1 MQLTRLV
8 HEPLWISKVKAIH
21 WPLSKVTHIQHFKTS
36 FPKTTLGQLKPNFLL
51 SLHGILGWK
60 FVQMFRVTW
69 PRWLPGSYMVKVWKK
84 NPSSEPRSRWS
95 WNLVYSFGYYQ
106 ISSNEDTGLTLPS
119 FIPQLKTLGWP
130 CPFLWH
136 SQICFV
142 MLLHG
147 WKLIE
152 HIVIYFEGYSNSAY
166 TMHSGERYRTVWSSG
181 LYVFQLLRQ
190 CFNTLLIKSYISR
203 EVYRSSFPWH

>member
-21 WPLSKVTHIQHFKTS
+21 WPLSKVTQIQHFKTS
-36 FPKTTLGQLKPNFLL
+36 FPKTTLGQLKPNFVL

-69 PRWLPGSYMVKVWKK
+69 LRWLPGSYMVKIWKK
-84 NPSSEPRSRWS
+84 KN
-95 WNLVYSFGYYQ
+95 SFFGTKKPMILKLGIQLRVLKYYQ
-106 ISSNEDTGLTLPS
+106 ISSNEDTGLTLP
-119 FIPQLKTLGWP
+119 I
-130 CPFLWH
+130 LWH
-136 SQICFV
+136 GQICFV
-142 MLLHG
+142 LLLHG
-147 WKLIE
+147 WKLIQ

-166 TMHSGERYRTVWSSG
+166 PMHSGERYRTVWSSG

-190 CFNTLLIKSYISR
+190 CFDTLLKNLLPI
-203 EVYRSSFPWH
+203 

>member
-21 WPLSKVTHIQHFKTS
+21 WPLSKVTQIQHFKTS

-95 WNLVYSFGYYQ
+95 WNLVYSFGY
-106 ISSNEDTGLTLPS
+106 SSTIKFL
-119 FIPQLKTLGWP
+119 QMKTLGWP
-130 CPFLWH
+130 CPFLFFKWRH
-136 SQICFV
+136 WVDLAHFYDTVKFVSWCFC
-142 MLLHG
+142 M
-147 WKLIE
+147 
-152 HIVIYFEGYSNSAY
+152 
-166 TMHSGERYRTVWSSG
+166 GES
-181 LYVFQLLRQ
+181 L
-190 CFNTLLIKSYISR
+190 
-203 EVYRSSFPWH
+203 